1 MNYIQT
7 EIDGVWIIEP
17 KVFND
22 ARGYF
27 MEAFKEEEFR
37 ANIGDVH
44 FVQDNESKSS
54 FGVLRG
60 LHYQKG
66 EYSQA
71 KLVRVIKGKVLDV
84 AVDLRRSSPTFGKYV
99 SVELSEENKRQ
110 FFIPRGFAHGFL
122 VLSEEAIFTY
132 KVDNGYAPQAE
143 ASIRFNDETIGIDWP
158 VAESQFIL
166 SEKDG
171 HAVSFK
177 DAEYF
182 EQDMKIAIVGTGY
195 VGLVTGT
202 CFAEIG
208 VNVICVDTNSE
219 KIEALKQGIIPIY
232 ENGLEEMVNRNAKA
246 GRLQFTTSLESC
258 LNEVDVIFSA
268 VGTPPDEDGSAD
280 LSYVLEV
287 ARNIGR
293 NMTKYVLVVTKSTV
307 PVGTAGK
314 VRMAIQNELD
324 KRGVQIDFD
333 VASNPEFLKEGNAVA
348 DFMSPDRVVVG
359 VESERAKKLMSKLYK
374 PFLLNNFRVIF
385 MDIPSAEMTKYAA
398 NSMLATRISF
408 MNDIANLCELVGADV
423 NMVRSGI
430 GSDTR
435 IGRKFLYPGIG
446 YGGSCFPK
454 DVKALIKTA
463 EQNGYRM
470 RVLQAVEEVNEKQK
484 SILFEKLQRHFN
496 GDLRDKTIALWGLAF
511 KPETDDMR
519 EAPSLILIDKLLN
532 AGCKVRVYDPAAMTE
547 CRRRIGD
554 SVCYATDMYD
564 AALDA
569 DALMLV
575 TEWKEFRLPSWA
587 VIKKAMRTPVLLDG
601 RNIYEKKEIEE
612 LGFTYHCIGK

>member
-1 MNYIQT
+1 
-7 EIDGVWIIEP
+7 
-17 KVFND
+17 
-22 ARGYF
+22 
-27 MEAFKEEEFR
+27 
-37 ANIGDVH
+37 
-44 FVQDNESKSS
+44 
-54 FGVLRG
+54 
-60 LHYQKG
+60 
-66 EYSQA
+66 
-71 KLVRVIKGKVLDV
+71 
-84 AVDLRRSSPTFGKYV
+84 
-99 SVELSEENKRQ
+99 
-110 FFIPRGFAHGFL
+110 
-122 VLSEEAIFTY
+122 
-132 KVDNGYAPQAE
+132 
-143 ASIRFNDETIGIDWP
+143 
-158 VAESQFIL
+158 
-166 SEKDG
+166 
-171 HAVSFK
+171 
-177 DAEYF
+177 
-182 EQDMKIAIVGTGY
+182 MKIAIVGRGY

-219 KIEALKQGIIPIY
+219 KIEALNQGVIPIY
-232 ENGLEEMVNRNAKA
+232 ENGLEDMVHRNTKA

-258 LNEVDVIFSA
+258 LDEADVIFSA

-287 ARNIGR
+287 ARTIGR
-293 NMTKYVLVVTKSTV
+293 NMKKYVLVVTKSTV
-307 PVGTAGK
+307 PVGTAKK
-314 VRMAIQNELD
+314 VRTAIQEELD
-324 KRGVQIDFD
+324 KRGIQIEFD

-359 VESERAKKLMSKLYK
+359 VESERAKELMSKLYK

-463 EQNGYRM
+463 EQNGYQM
-470 RVLQAVEEVNEKQK
+470 RVLQAVEEVNEQQK
-484 SILFEKLQRHFN
+484 SILFEKLQRHFCS
-496 GDLRDKTIALWGLAF
+496 DLHNKTIALWGLAF

-519 EAPSLILIDKLLN
+519 EAPSLILINKLLN
-532 AGCKVRVYDPAAMTE
+532 IGCKVRVYDPAAMKE

-554 SVCYATDMYD
+554 SVYYATDMYD